1 MATDAAV
8 SQDGLF
14 IPLIDFSRFLN
25 GDSSTRLETAKA
37 ILKGF
42 QDAGFIYLKNH
53 PISQDTVRH
62 AFAMSANFF
71 AQPLEKKAALE
82 WTTPQA
88 NRGYVAHGRE
98 KVSQLNDAAE
108 VEKIRSAVPDLKES
122 FEIGRDDEA
131 GHPNNWPEEQGAVTG
146 FKEDMKSFFQE
157 CKALHVEVMRAIAT
171 GMSFE
176 ETFFD
181 RFLDVGDNTLRLL
194 HYPEVRSDVFNTPGQ
209 VRAGE
214 HSDYGSITLLFQDN
228 RGGLQVKSPNGNF
241 IDATPIENTIVVN
254 AGDLLARWSN
264 DTIKSTIHRVVEPPR
279 KEGKTYPSRYSIAY
293 FCNPNFKDLIEVLP
307 GTYATEKE
315 KKYESI
321 NSGDYLVQRLTA
333 TY

>member
-1 MATDAAV
+1 
-8 SQDGLF
+8 
-14 IPLIDFSRFLN
+14 
-25 GDSSTRLETAKA
+25 
-37 ILKGF
+37 
-42 QDAGFIYLKNH
+42 
-53 PISQDTVRH
+53 
-62 AFAMSANFF
+62 MSANFF

-214 HSDYGSITLLFQDN
+214 HSVRDPEKLYYTTHSFFSNVFFYAGLWVNHITLPRQPRRPASQESKWEFYRRNSHREHHRCQRRRL
-228 RGGLQVKSPNGNF
+228 
-241 IDATPIENTIVVN
+241 
-254 AGDLLARWSN
+254 AG
-264 DTIKSTIHRVVEPPR
+264 EM
-279 KEGKTYPSRYSIAY
+279 E
-293 FCNPNFKDLIEVLP
+293 
-307 GTYATEKE
+307 
-315 KKYESI
+315 
-321 NSGDYLVQRLTA
+321 Q
-333 TY
+333 

>member
-1 MATDAAV
+1 
-8 SQDGLF
+8 
-14 IPLIDFSRFLN
+14 
-25 GDSSTRLETAKA
+25 LETAKA

-53 PISQDTVRH
+53 PISQDTVKH

-71 AQPLEKKAALE
+71 AQPLEKKAALG

-176 ETFFD
+176 EPFFD

-214 HSDYGSITLLFQDN
+214 HSV
-228 RGGLQVKSPNGNF
+228 R
-241 IDATPIENTIVVN
+241 
-254 AGDLLARWSN
+254 
-264 DTIKSTIHRVVEPPR
+264 
-279 KEGKTYPSRYSIAY
+279 
-293 FCNPNFKDLIEVLP
+293 NP
-307 GTYATEKE
+307 EK
-315 KKYESI
+315 
-321 NSGDYLVQRLTA
+321 LCHAVRPFFL
-333 TY
+333 